1 MGWMYAGLCERD
13 RQQAGAAPIMRP
25 CADCPIVSSA
35 CFCPFFP
42 AAPPRRPSTCD
53 STDPR
58 PRDPTGRPP
67 PPLVPQGA
75 SAPRRVWG
83 LRLVGGACGVPG
95 LVGREPWKSAD
106 ITAFGYMLALARGQT
121 PWFGPLLGGMPPESE
136 SLLPYWLGA
145 WALQLAPPWLSAELA
160 ARIPFAALL
169 VVTLLATWYGTYYLA
184 RSPGAQPVAFAFG
197 GEANPP
203 DYARAMADGALL
215 ALIACLGLAQLSHEM
230 SSHLAQLGCV
240 ALLFFALAAMPHR
253 RWASALALVLGMF
266 GLTLSGAPALAAL
279 L

>member
-13 RQQAGAAPIMRP
+13 RPQAGAAPIMRP

-58 PRDPTGRPP
+58 HRDPTGRHRAPRLHPP
-67 PPLVPQGA
+67 PPPPSVTQQPVRPLPRWA
-75 SAPRRVWG
+75 LLLLCSAYV
-83 LRLVGGACGVPG
+83 VPG
-95 LVGREPWKSAD
+95 FVGREPWKSAD

-145 WALQLAPPWLSAELA
+145 WALQLAPPWLS
-160 ARIPFAALL
+160 
-169 VVTLLATWYGTYYLA
+169 
-184 RSPGAQPVAFAFG
+184 
-197 GEANPP
+197 
-203 DYARAMADGALL
+203 
-215 ALIACLGLAQLSHEM
+215 
-230 SSHLAQLGCV
+230 
-240 ALLFFALAAMPHR
+240 
-253 RWASALALVLGMF
+253 
-266 GLTLSGAPALAAL
+266 
-279 L
+279 